1 MSADPRIPRDKSFFR
16 IGEVARIATV
26 SCSKLRF
33 WEKRFDQLAPARGG
47 TGQRRYTRE
56 DVKMILFV
64 KDRAEEGYGLAAI
77 EQQIASGTGRTGR
90 LPELQLPQLDEDRLG
105 PVLARVD
112 RVSGLLARMNERLA
126 R

>member
-1 MSADPRIPRDKSFFR
+1 MNGDPRIPGDQSFFR

-33 WEKRFDQLAPARGG
+33 WEKRFGALQPARGG

-56 DVKMILFV
+56 DVKLILFV
-64 KDRAEEGYGLAAI
+64 KDRAERGFGLGAI
-77 EQQIASGTGRTGR
+77 DAQLQSGALGAQSDLSVEDGKLDLLRQRADRIA
-90 LPELQLPQLDEDRLG
+90 DR
-105 PVLARVD
+105 
-112 RVSGLLARMNERLA
+112 LARMSERLS

>member
-1 MSADPRIPRDKSFFR
+1 MSADPRIPGDKSFFR

-33 WEKRFDQLAPARGG
+33 WEKRFDRLAPARGG

-64 KDRAEEGYGLAAI
+64 KDRAEEGYGLSAI
-77 EQQIASGTGRTGR
+77 EQQITSGN
-90 LPELQLPQLDEDRLG
+90 LQPMEAPQLSLDRLEH
-105 PVLARVD
+105 VQERMD
-112 RVSGLLARMNERLA
+112 RVSGLLTRMNERLA

>member
-1 MSADPRIPRDKSFFR
+1 MSADPRIPGDKSFLR

-33 WEKRFDQLAPARGG
+33 WEKRFDRLAPARGG

-77 EQQIASGTGRTGR
+77 EQQIASGTGR
-90 LPELQLPQLDEDRLG
+90 PQELPQLDVDRLG

>member
-1 MSADPRIPRDKSFFR
+1 MMRDSRIPGDQSFFR

-33 WEKRFDQLAPARGG
+33 WEKRFGSLQPARGG

-56 DVKMILFV
+56 DVKLILFV
-64 KDRAEEGYGLAAI
+64 KDRAARGFGLGAI
-77 EQQIASGTGRTGR
+77 DAQLQSGA
-90 LPELQLPQLDEDRLG
+90 LG
-105 PVLARVD
+105 SKADLSVADDTVDILRQRVD
-112 RVSGLLARMNERLA
+112 GIADRLARMSERLS

>member
-1 MSADPRIPRDKSFFR
+1 MSADPRIPGDKSFFR

-33 WEKRFDQLAPARGG
+33 WEKRFARLAPARGG

-64 KDRAEEGYGLAAI
+64 KDRAEEGFGLAAI
-77 EQQIASGTGRTGR
+77 EQQIASGNLRPIDP
-90 LPELQLPQLDEDRLG
+90 PELDLDRLEH
-105 PVLARVD
+105 LQERAD
-112 RVSGLLARMNERLA
+112 RVSGLLARMYERLA